1 MPSFQHILV
10 ITKKHQHIYII
21 PTNIPGQRGGFLH
34 LHSQIVL
41 FVTPSLAALYIFGC
55 PSRSLSDF
63 QLLVWVQIHHHL
75 WKRYKIYNVKY
86 DISILKLPTNHMY
99 NNLECCS
106 KYRRNTT
113 WEHRF
118 FFNSRDFQKECFKYH
133 RNITQV
139 CYITENTTLDSLSC
153 SFTSVS
159 FLTNCY

>member
-1 MPSFQHILV
+1 
-10 ITKKHQHIYII
+10 
-21 PTNIPGQRGGFLH
+21 
-34 LHSQIVL
+34 
-41 FVTPSLAALYIFGC
+41 
-55 PSRSLSDF
+55 
-63 QLLVWVQIHHHL
+63 
-75 WKRYKIYNVKY
+75 
-86 DISILKLPTNHMY
+86 MY

-139 CYITENTTLDSLSC
+139 CYVTENTMLDSLSC